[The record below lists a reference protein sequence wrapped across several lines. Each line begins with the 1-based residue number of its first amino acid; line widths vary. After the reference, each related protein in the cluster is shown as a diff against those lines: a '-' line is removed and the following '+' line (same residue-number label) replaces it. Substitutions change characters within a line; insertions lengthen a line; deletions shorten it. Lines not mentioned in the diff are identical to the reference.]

1 MRPFRW
7 IGLFLAGSLFV
18 SLGCGGGG
26 GGSSTPALQGP
37 ANLTYATNPAV
48 FSVGQAITADLP
60 SFTGGTPT
68 LYTVTPSLPAG
79 LSLSSST
86 GAVSGTPTAITAK
99 ATYTVTASNSGG
111 GTTVGLSITVND
123 LAPSTVTYSAP
134 VAVYARGA
142 AIAANTPSH
151 TGGTP
156 TGYAVAPA
164 LPAGLVFSS
173 ASGAITGTPTAVTA
187 AAPYV
192 VTASNATGSATTTL
206 TLSVVE
212 VAPANLTYT
221 RTTAAYPRGIA
232 IAANSPSFSGGGP
245 TGYVVSPPL
254 PAGLAMDP
262 ATGVISGMPTT
273 LSAPASYVVTGS
285 NPAGSAQATLTFSVV
300 EVAPSGLTYTM
311 TRAYYAVGTAIAAN
325 VPSTSGG
332 GPVASYAVSP
342 SLPPGLNLNT
352 ATGVISGTPTSA
364 TAMATYTVTA
374 SNAGGSATAALSIVV
389 FPPGSTLDLAVAK
402 IEFTQ
407 STQTP
412 DNSVPI
418 IAGKNGLARVYV
430 LANQTNTAA
439 PAVQVT
445 LTNNGT
451 AVSGY
456 PKTVAAPGSSTPL
469 AMAEGTLASSWNLAI
484 PGTDLASPVGT
495 GYAIE
500 AVIDPGGLVA
510 EGDHANNA
518 ATVALDVRTVPIF
531 RTTLF
536 PVVLSSGTANVTE
549 ATKASWVARLAKMWP
564 IADLDIAVGAPFTA
578 SVSTLSSTDRT
589 TWEKLLSD
597 LAAKHS
603 ADGASGRYYYGAVT
617 TPYASG
623 TAGLGYVPASTSAF
637 FQRTALGWDKAAGYA
652 DGGLYPD
659 VFAHEVAHNF
669 GINHAPCG
677 SIDPATLDAAYP
689 YPNGVIGVWGYD
701 TVKNALQ
708 SPTSTVDV
716 MSYCDPVWVSD
727 YNYKKVLT
735 NRAATGAFVAT
746 AADGGSTA
754 SECLLVRGILHSDGT
769 AELLP
774 GFRTKALPST
784 VLPEGDLRL
793 EGLDATGHLLFTSTL
808 EAAEVG
814 CDSGPHNRHFMLA
827 LPAAS
832 ADLDALASLRVLK
845 DGQILTSRTSPRV
858 VAGQPSLRRV
868 SEGEVALDWDAVA
881 NPAVMVRDTATGD
894 VVAILEGG
902 RQTFQTSATSLDLVF
917 SDGVKGHTTRM
928 KQVD

>member
-7 IGLFLAGSLFV
+7 IGLFLAGSLLV
-18 SLGCGGGG
+18 NLGCGG
-26 GGSSTPALQGP
+26 GGSSTPAPQGP
-37 ANLTYATNPAV
+37 ANLTYAANPAV
-48 FSVGQAITADLP
+48 FTIGEAITPDLP
-60 SFTGGTPT
+60 SSTGGTPAR
-68 LYTVTPSLPAG
+68 YSVTPTLPAG

-86 GAVSGTPTAITAK
+86 GAVSGTPTAITAR
-99 ATYTVTASNSGG
+99 ATYTVTATNSAG
-111 GTTVGLSITVND
+111 GTTAGLTITVND
-123 LAPSTVTYSAP
+123 AAPTGVSYGIPT
-134 VAVYARGA
+134 AVYARGA

-156 TGYAVAPA
+156 TGYLIEPA
-164 LPAGLVFSS
+164 LPAGLSLSS
-173 ASGAITGTPTAVTA
+173 ASGVITGTPTAVTA
-187 AAPYV
+187 AAAYV
-192 VTASNATGSATTTL
+192 VTASNATGSVTTTL

-232 IAANSPSFSGGGP
+232 ITANSPSFSGGAP
-245 TGYVVSPPL
+245 TGYVVSPAL

-273 LSAPASYVVTGS
+273 LTAPASYVVTGS
-285 NPAGSAQATLTFSVV
+285 NPAGSAQATLTLSVV
-300 EVAPSGLTYTM
+300 EVAPSGLTYTV

-332 GPVASYAVSP
+332 GAVASYAVSP
-342 SLPPGLNLNT
+342 SLPPGLALNT
-352 ATGVISGTPTSA
+352 ATGVISGTPTAA

-374 SNAGGSATAALSIVV
+374 SNGGGSATAALSIVV

-430 LANQTNTAA
+430 LANQANTAA
-439 PAVQVT
+439 PVVQVT

-456 PKTVAAPGSSTPL
+456 PKTVAAPGAGTPL
-469 AMAEGTLASSWNLAI
+469 TVAEGTLASSWNLAI

-510 EGDHANNA
+510 EGDRTNNTT
-518 ATVALDVRTVPIF
+518 TVALAVTTVPTF
-531 RTTLF
+531 RTTIF

-549 ATKASWVARLAKMWP
+549 ATKASWVARLARMWP
-564 IADLDIAVGAPFTA
+564 IADLDILVGAPFTG
-578 SVSTLSSTDRT
+578 SVSTLSATDDT
-589 TWEKLLSD
+589 TWSKLLSD
-597 LAAKHS
+597 LSAKHA
-603 ADGASGRYYYGAVT
+603 ADGATGRYYYGAVT

-623 TAGLGYVPASTSAF
+623 TAGMGYVPTLNSPYSA
-637 FQRTALGWDKAAGYA
+637 RTAIGWDKSANYA
-652 DGGLYPD
+652 DGGLYPE
-659 VFAHEVAHNF
+659 VFAHEVGHNF
-669 GINHAPCG
+669 GLSHAPCG
-677 SIDPATLDAAYP
+677 VSSYDTGYP
-689 YPNGVIGVWGYD
+689 YASGVIGVWGYD
-701 TVKNALQ
+701 STRNILE
-708 SPTSTVDV
+708 SPTSVVDV
-716 MSYCDPVWVSD
+716 MSYCSPVWVSD
-727 YNYKKVLT
+727 YNYKKVIT
-735 NRAATGAFVAT
+735 TRAATGAYVAT
-746 AADGGSTA
+746 AADTA
-754 SECLLVRGILHSDGT
+754 RECLIARGIVHKDGSV
-769 AELLP
+769 ELLP
-774 GFRTKALPST
+774 GFRTRAVPSP
-784 VLPEGDLRL
+784 VQPEGDLRL
-793 EGLDATGHLLFTSTL
+793 EGLDAGGNVVLTSPM
-808 EAAEVG
+808 EAEEMG
-814 CDSGPHNRHFMLA
+814 CDPGPHDRHFLVA

-845 DGQILTSRTSPRV
+845 DGQILASRTSPRV

-868 SEGEVALDWDAVA
+868 SAGEVALDWDAA
-881 NPAVMVRDTATGD
+881 AHPAVMVRDTATGE

-902 RQTFQTSATSLDLVF
+902 QRTFQTSAASLDLVF

-928 KQVD
+928 RQVD